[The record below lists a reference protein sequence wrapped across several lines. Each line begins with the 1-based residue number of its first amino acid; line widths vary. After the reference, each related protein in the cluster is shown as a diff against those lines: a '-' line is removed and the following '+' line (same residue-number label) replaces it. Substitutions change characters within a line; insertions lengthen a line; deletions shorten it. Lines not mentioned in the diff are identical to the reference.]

1 MDRKLSPSENSNPII
16 IGANI
21 DRKLSCIYSFDI
33 VIAEPV
39 ISNEFYIYLPQKKQK
54 RIPGK
59 VFYFILFW
67 IEIQCIFSIALTA
80 VGIFYLDSPSDSEG

>member
-39 ISNEFYIYLPQKKQK
+39 ISNEFYIYLPQKNKNEYLAK
-54 RIPGK
+54 
-59 VFYFILFW
+59 FFILFY
-67 IEIQCIFSIALTA
+67 F
-80 VGIFYLDSPSDSEG
+80 G